1 MRSRTVSAVAILAF
15 VPALAALACAA
26 TEPGRSSTGR
36 VETRERTRTVRPGE
50 AVELAVGESVALAGE
65 TRAVTFVR
73 VAEDSRCPR
82 GVTCVWAGRAVVEL
96 ALALPG
102 RPAETVRLVVGE
114 PPPAGAAGAL
124 ELAALALE
132 PAPRAGVATRAEDYR
147 LRLRVGP
154 AGGVAAGKR

>member
-1 MRSRTVSAVAILAF
+1 MRSRTLPFLAVLAF
-15 VPALAALACAA
+15 APALAALACAA
-26 TEPGRSSTGR
+26 AEPGRSSTGR

-50 AVELAVGESVALAGE
+50 VVELAVGETVALAGE
-65 TRAVTFVR
+65 ARTVTFAR

-96 ALALPG
+96 AVAAPG
-102 RPAETVRLVVGE
+102 RPAENVRLVVGE

-132 PAPRAGVATRAEDYR
+132 PAPRADVATRAEDYR
-147 LRLRVGP
+147 LRLQVGP
-154 AGGVAAGKR
+154 AGGGATGKR